1 MIQCKK
7 YNSLSRVYILCVR
20 QLSVEGSAR
29 KISHKSNLIEE
40 VDQLWYCRVV
50 LTIWTASFSTTLQSV
65 RTVLNRMQHNVVTI
79 SPESK

>member
-50 LTIWTASFSTTLQSV
+50 LTI
-65 RTVLNRMQHNVVTI
+65 
-79 SPESK
+79 